1 MSTKMA
7 TMDGNEA
14 AALASYALTE
24 VVAIYP
30 ITPFDFDPHILLL

>member
-1 MSTKMA
+1 MPKKMA

-24 VVAIYP
+24 VATI
-30 ITPFDFDPHILLL
+30 FR